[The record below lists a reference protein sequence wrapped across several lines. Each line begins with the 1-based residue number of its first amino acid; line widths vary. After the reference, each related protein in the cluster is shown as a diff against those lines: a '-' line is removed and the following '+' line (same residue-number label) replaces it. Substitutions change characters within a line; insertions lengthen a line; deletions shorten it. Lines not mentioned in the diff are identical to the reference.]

1 MILKVTASTGNITVV
16 AGTESWYGGFSGDGG
31 LATSATFHYLYGI
44 ALDNSGN
51 MFVADY
57 NNHRIRKITMSTGII
72 TTVAGNGG
80 SDSAVDNVVATSTDL
95 RSPKDVAVDTYGNIY
110 IAQSRRVRNVTA
122 STGIITTFTGNG
134 RRSGIYR
141 TSAELGV
148 SASACNLASP
158 SGVTVD
164 TSGNVFITDEDFN
177 SIYKVAASTGLITLV
192 AGINKAGNG
201 HNGDDIPATT
211 ALLNNPRYITLD
223 AQGNIFFSDGENYRV
238 RKITAS
244 TGIIT
249 TVAAKFK

>member
-31 LATSATFHYLYGI
+31 LATSATLHYLYGI

-110 IAQSRRVRNVTA
+110 IAQSRRVRKVTA
-122 STGIITTFTGNG
+122 SAGIITSIGGNG
-134 RRSGIYR
+134 KEYGQPPNL
-141 TSAELGV
+141 EV
-148 SASACNLASP
+148 SATVDNSFSP
-158 SGVTVD
+158 SRIAVE
-164 TSGNVFITDEDFN
+164 TSGNVFFTGLFS
-177 SIYKVAASTGLITLV
+177 SIY
-192 AGINKAGNG
+192 
-201 HNGDDIPATT
+201 
-211 ALLNNPRYITLD
+211 
-223 AQGNIFFSDGENYRV
+223 
-238 RKITAS
+238 KITAS
-244 TGIIT
+244 TGNLTLIADNNDWYHGFNGDDIP
-249 TVAAKFK
+249 KSP